1 MCAQKKKKTCWL
13 RIDCWRSCTVAACVW
28 IEPSTQCSCRVATSP
43 AAATAR
49 RPCVTV
55 PSAARPSALLSKLS
69 SSEHRPRHS
78 PDTQCRSI
86 LAQWVIG
93 YWLCL
98 FLSTALAGKVTDS
111 VESVTFSLLNRLTVD
126 LDFCTCMGRSPGI
139 EYHRTH
145 AVYTVSQNN
154 IATALSV
161 TSPNGQMFTDFQNSF
176 TVRLSSKFA
185 IKSCLKISPRLDHV
199 ATVPC
204 EIYKF
209 KNRHAQGVSAAKC
222 RVRLCH
228 SKTVSKHVSGEISS
242 I

>member
-1 MCAQKKKKTCWL
+1 MSFNTRRMSYRLLAVL
-13 RIDCWRSCTVAACVW
+13 VFID
-28 IEPSTQCSCRVATSP
+28 RVGGEGNRFDRVRDVFT
-43 AAATAR
+43 
-49 RPCVTV
+49 
-55 PSAARPSALLSKLS
+55 
-69 SSEHRPRHS
+69 
-78 PDTQCRSI
+78 
-86 LAQWVIG
+86 
-93 YWLCL
+93 
-98 FLSTALAGKVTDS
+98 
-111 VESVTFSLLNRLTVD
+111 LNRLAFD

-145 AVYTVSQNN
+145 AVYIVSQNN

-176 TVRLSSKFA
+176 TVRLSNKFA